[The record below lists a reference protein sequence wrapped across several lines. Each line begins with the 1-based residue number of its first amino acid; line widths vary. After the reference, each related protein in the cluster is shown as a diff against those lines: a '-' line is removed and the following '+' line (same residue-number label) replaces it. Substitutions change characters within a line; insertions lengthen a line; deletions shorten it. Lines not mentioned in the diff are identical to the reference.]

1 MYKPVHMRERFTCT
15 VLEPEK
21 PKNNERLPSD
31 IQEEIDHISV
41 PKAKKTSKYLPGER
55 LLRRLHKEQQ
65 KQRDA
70 DAHANHII
78 NNSIDTII
86 FALGREPTPS

>member
-1 MYKPVHMRERFTCT
+1 MYKPVHMKPRFTCT

-21 PKNNERLPSD
+21 PKNNERLPTD

-41 PKAKKTSKYLPGER
+41 PKKTSKYLPGER

-65 KQRDA
+65 KQHDA
-70 DAHANHII
+70 DAHIDHII
-78 NNSIDTII
+78 NNSIDTILSRI
-86 FALGREPTPS
+86 GGHR